1 MARFQTAEED
11 SMGRLEGKVAMVTG
25 SGGEHGFGRA
35 IARRL
40 AAEGADLL
48 LTDVAPAGVRVVS
61 TKPATG
67 WRGLEAV
74 ADEILRAGRRAAT
87 ALVDVRSADQIQAA
101 IDLADRTFGRIDVL
115 VNNAA
120 APPGADRVPV
130 VDLPETAWRE
140 ILEINLTG
148 TYLCSR
154 AVAARMVA
162 RGATGR
168 IINMSSNCGKVG
180 YARLAAYCAS
190 KFGVI
195 GFTQALAM
203 ELAPRGITVNAICP
217 GAADTDRLDFL
228 GRQPDGSY
236 DETLRKAA
244 LAERG
249 AQVPLGRVAS
259 AEDVAELAAFL
270 ASDAAAYVTGQ
281 AINVAGGAVMH

>member
-1 MARFQTAEED
+1 
-11 SMGRLEGKVAMVTG
+11 MGRLEGKVAMVTG

-48 LTDVAPAGVRVVS
+48 LTDIAPAGIRVVAA
-61 TKPATG
+61 KPGTG
-67 WRGLEAV
+67 WRGLEGV
-74 ADEILRAGRRAAT
+74 AEEVRAGGRRAVT
-87 ALVDVRSADQIQAA
+87 ALVDVRAADQIQAA
-101 IDLADRTFGRIDVL
+101 VDVAERTFGRIDVL

-130 VDLPETAWRE
+130 VELSEAVWHA
-140 ILEINLTG
+140 ILETNLTG

-154 AVAARMVA
+154 AVAQRMVA
-162 RGATGR
+162 RQAPGR

-203 ELAPRGITVNAICP
+203 ELAPHGITVNAICP
-217 GAADTDRLDFL
+217 GSADTDRLDFL
-228 GRQPDGSY
+228 GRRPDGSY
-236 DETLRKAA
+236 DETLRQAA
-244 LAERG
+244 IAERS
-249 AQVPLGRVAS
+249 AQIPLGRVAT

-281 AINVAGGAVMH
+281 AINVAGGAIMH